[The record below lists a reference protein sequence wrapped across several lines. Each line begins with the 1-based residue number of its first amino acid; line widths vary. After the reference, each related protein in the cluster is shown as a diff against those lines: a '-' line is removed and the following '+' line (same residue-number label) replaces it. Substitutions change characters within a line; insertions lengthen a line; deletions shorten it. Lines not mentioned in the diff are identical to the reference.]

1 MARKITPPPTLDEA
15 AAWLRGHGFDVTQ
28 QGNCMVRTSK
38 HGCVAVLGS
47 GPSAADPKKL
57 PQRAVIAE
65 RPAVLLAGQ
74 PAQIVDRGFQ
84 KFLQNDTLTV
94 GATAAHL
101 TALHHFQEEL
111 AQAIG
116 RDQIYNEA
124 LGTVSDEYL
133 YDRVRGRAD
142 IQP

>member
-15 AAWLRGHGFDVTQ
+15 VAWLRGHGFDVTQ
-28 QGNCMVRTSK
+28 NGSGTASASK
-38 HGCVAVLGS
+38 HGCVVTLGS
-47 GPSAADPKKL
+47 APWAINPKKF
-57 PQRAVIAE
+57 QRAVIVD
-65 RPAVLLAGQ
+65 RPAVLLAGK
-74 PAQIVDRGFQ
+74 PAQIVDRGYQ
-84 KFLQNDTLTV
+84 KFLQSGALTV
-94 GATAAHL
+94 AATADHL
-101 TALHHFQEEL
+101 RALHLFQEEL

-124 LGTVSDEYL
+124 LGTVSDEYI